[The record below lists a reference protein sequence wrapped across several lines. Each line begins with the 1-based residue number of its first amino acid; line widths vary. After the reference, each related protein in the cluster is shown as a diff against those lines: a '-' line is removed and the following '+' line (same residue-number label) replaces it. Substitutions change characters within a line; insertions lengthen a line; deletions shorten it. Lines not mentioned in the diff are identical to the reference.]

1 MATITLNV
9 NNEINTEFRD
19 IVKSKYGE
27 GKGIIGKAIEEALL
41 KWISEQKQKEISER
55 QISILR
61 KGTWDLKN
69 YKFNRE
75 EINEKRGDIS
85 C

>member
-9 NNEINTEFRD
+9 NNGINNEFRN
-19 IVKSKYGE
+19 IVKTKYGD
-27 GKGIIGKAIEEALL
+27 GKGIIGKAVQDALL
-41 KWISEQKQKEISER
+41 KWISEEKQNEISQR

-61 KGTWDLKN
+61 KGVWSLKN

-75 EINEKRGDIS
+75 EIYEKRGDIS

>member
-75 EINEKRGDIS
+75 EIYEKRGDIS

>member
-27 GKGIIGKAIEEALL
+27 GKVIIGKAIEEALL

-75 EINEKRGDIS
+75 EIYEKRGDIS